1 MMCSRGLSA
10 DKKPG
15 HCDLDSVLKCD
26 LPLPGEIL
34 DTVNAKQ
41 EVNVCMQQVSPG
53 CGFDRAANTYWLEE
67 SPLSTSKHKAQ
78 HQCYQQQWT
87 TTEYFKFPAQFYKTK
102 NNKDRKISSLG
113 VTGCMHILIFIK

>member
-1 MMCSRGLSA
+1 MCSRGLSA

-41 EVNVCMQQVSPG
+41 EVNVCMQQVSPD

-67 SPLSTSKHKAQ
+67 LRLSTKHSISVVNSNEPQQSTLNCQ
-78 HQCYQQQWT
+78 H
-87 TTEYFKFPAQFYKTK
+87 
-102 NNKDRKISSLG
+102 N
-113 VTGCMHILIFIK
+113 FIKLKTI